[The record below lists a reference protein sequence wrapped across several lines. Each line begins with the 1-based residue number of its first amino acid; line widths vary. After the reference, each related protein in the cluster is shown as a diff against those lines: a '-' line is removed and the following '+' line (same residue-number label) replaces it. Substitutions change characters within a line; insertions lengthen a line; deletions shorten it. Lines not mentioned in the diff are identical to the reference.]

1 MADAEAT
8 DAAEGEACVDQ
19 KGRRHREN
27 GVSATTT
34 DKKKK
39 KSEDGEKKSKKKKKK
54 KKGESEKE
62 NMKARYQYRDDL
74 LAKHVGPRVRSFD
87 ATKMK
92 NKFEKPKQATQV
104 SSECKMCGKQVFQ
117 MEKIVAEKAS
127 WHKNCFRCKE
137 CNSLLTLE
145 TYQSHEGVLYCKPH
159 FKDLFRP
166 KAVIEDPD
174 EARRDRL
181 MRRPKMIVLESQP
194 QALPDDV
201 VRSTDKPDYG
211 LEDLSAANLKQKFAM
226 FELIST
232 EEEQRPEP
240 IPVRRSQSLL
250 NRAAKFMHSDDDDYG
265 VENAELG
272 EYEEYDEEEDEE
284 QDDEEGEEDDEEH
297 GDQAITKKG
306 RPTSFSGLH
315 DLKAGWLQKNR
326 REELSRKRREDLSK
340 FRQMLCAGKNITT
353 REMFESGNFEDQ
365 DKRPK
370 RKEPIAIEGRPAAK
384 NLREKFERGL
394 SMDEDEN
401 HERREVDDVLKN
413 AETASKARNLFKKID
428 SAVSEEGSEVVMRP
442 RSSAQARKENRL
454 SREGK
459 RIRNFT
465 SQVHG
470 EQSQDGNDDEVSIE
484 NSSLVNRFK
493 FFATYEERVKQE
505 EKKRR
510 KVFRFTPPRDS
521 ADKGI
526 DVEEQELGR
535 DPNLIRC
542 TDNYEDEVDCRKTR
556 SVLEMFKRMEMQ
568 SEEEEDRGPRPLK
581 RFTPPPEGE
590 GDDDSEEDED
600 SDEEYSDEDEEEDS
614 EEDDE
619 DDDDETERKPKYK
632 DEILEM
638 VNARKAA
645 SLRAKFE
652 KWESEVERNNEYNRG
667 DIPEGDEECMPSIDT
682 ARNLRA
688 MFENKAQEA
697 SRPVTNRP
705 KIKVNRFV

>member
-1 MADAEAT
+1 
-8 DAAEGEACVDQ
+8 
-19 KGRRHREN
+19 
-27 GVSATTT
+27 
-34 DKKKK
+34 
-39 KSEDGEKKSKKKKKK
+39 
-54 KKGESEKE
+54 
-62 NMKARYQYRDDL
+62 
-74 LAKHVGPRVRSFD
+74 
-87 ATKMK
+87 
-92 NKFEKPKQATQV
+92 
-104 SSECKMCGKQVFQ
+104 

-174 EARRDRL
+174 EARRD
-181 MRRPKMIVLESQP
+181 
-194 QALPDDV
+194 
-201 VRSTDKPDYG
+201 RSTDKPDYG

-454 SREGK
+454 SREG
-459 RIRNFT
+459 
-465 SQVHG
+465 
-470 EQSQDGNDDEVSIE
+470 
-484 NSSLVNRFK
+484 
-493 FFATYEERVKQE
+493 
-505 EKKRR
+505 
-510 KVFRFTPPRDS
+510 
-521 ADKGI
+521 I

-638 VNARKAA
+638 VKSSQSARKAA